1 MTINKAVT
9 VTAVSSTASND
20 EEVWTITL
28 TRHRA
33 GNRYY
38 SPDPARIPDD
48 VRNELQHWTAGVP
61 I

>member
-9 VTAVSSTASND
+9 VTAVRSDASND

-28 TRHRA
+28 KRHRE
-33 GNRYY
+33 GNRYF

-48 VRNELQHWTAGVP
+48 VRKELQHWANGVP
-61 I
+61 L